1 MGEDNPC
8 ERYVCTRQSCPV
20 HNSRWV
26 WKFFISI
33 IFVNLLHLYSCS
45 LVYAGYIA
53 LKQQYISHTNTNSLA
68 IIPTYSGILSAIEK
82 VLQDLIKEY

>member
-1 MGEDNPC
+1 MGEDNLC
-8 ERYVCTRQSCPV
+8 KRYVCTGQDCLV

-26 WKFFISI
+26 WKFFVSI